1 VERFTKN
8 NDFFPFL
15 TNLIFILGL
24 IFLDFLLFNFYF
36 RKRQRKIYILIR
48 RKGNIFQIPNI
59 IIKKAGWY
67 EMENYDHCNGVI
79 HVVEKGD
86 TLYKLSKHYKC
97 NLCDIITANP
107 YVNVYNMQEGEEICI
122 PIEQEGSGDGKMHYT
137 VKKGDTFE
145 SVFMYFGV
153 GPQELFENNKNLY
166 QVVLPEELE
175 LVVD

>member
-1 VERFTKN
+1 
-8 NDFFPFL
+8 
-15 TNLIFILGL
+15 
-24 IFLDFLLFNFYF
+24 
-36 RKRQRKIYILIR
+36 
-48 RKGNIFQIPNI
+48 
-59 IIKKAGWY
+59 
-67 EMENYDHCNGVI
+67 MENYDHCNGVI

-137 VKKGDTFE
+137 VKKE
-145 SVFMYFGV
+145 ILLNLYSCILVFT
-153 GPQELFENNKNLY
+153 PQELFENNKNLY
-166 QVVLPEELE
+166 QVVLPEGLE

>member
-1 VERFTKN
+1 
-8 NDFFPFL
+8 
-15 TNLIFILGL
+15 
-24 IFLDFLLFNFYF
+24 
-36 RKRQRKIYILIR
+36 
-48 RKGNIFQIPNI
+48 
-59 IIKKAGWY
+59 
-67 EMENYDHCNGVI
+67 MENYDHCNGVI

-97 NLCDIITANP
+97 NLSDIITANP

-166 QVVLPEELE
+166 QVVLPEGLE

>member
-1 VERFTKN
+1 
-8 NDFFPFL
+8 
-15 TNLIFILGL
+15 
-24 IFLDFLLFNFYF
+24 
-36 RKRQRKIYILIR
+36 
-48 RKGNIFQIPNI
+48 
-59 IIKKAGWY
+59 
-67 EMENYDHCNGVI
+67 MENYDHCNGVI

-97 NLCDIITANP
+97 NICDIITANP

-166 QVVLPEELE
+166 QVVLPEGLE